1 MTTKR
6 LLRPDRVRHPPREG
20 FSWLD
25 RRFLREHAPRLG
37 RDAMSDYFILAA
49 VSDRRGLSFWKESSA
64 GGMLRIPAG
73 QVVRAREQLVDGD
86 LIEHHS
92 PLTQVLSLPAP
103 GQAPRHDQTTE
114 TLAQILGR
122 LARRES

>member
-37 RDAMSDYFILAA
+37 RDAILYYFFLAA

-86 LIEHHS
+86 LIAYHC
-92 PLTQVLSLPAP
+92 PLTQVLSLPASVE
-103 GQAPRHDQTTE
+103 APRREETTE

-122 LARRES
+122 LARGEG